1 MGRVSD
7 MVIGL
12 LESVTEDEAKDI
24 KDYAEDHYKNFGFWP
39 HDVEVGDK
47 VLSYHD
53 YQIILRHMEQA

>member
-1 MGRVSD
+1 MSRVSD

-24 KDYAEDHYKNFGFWP
+24 KDYAEDHHKNFGFWP
-39 HDVEVGDK
+39 HDVEVGDR

-53 YQIILRHMEQA
+53 YQLILQHMEQA

>member
-24 KDYAEDHYKNFGFWP
+24 KDYAEAHYKNFGFWP
-39 HDVEVGDK
+39 HDVEVGDR
-47 VLSYHD
+47 VLSYND